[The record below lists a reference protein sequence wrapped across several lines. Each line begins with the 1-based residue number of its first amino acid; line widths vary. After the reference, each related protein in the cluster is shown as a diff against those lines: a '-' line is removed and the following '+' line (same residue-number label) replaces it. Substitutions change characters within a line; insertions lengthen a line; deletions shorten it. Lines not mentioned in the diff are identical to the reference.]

1 MGTRKIFFL
10 FSLSVI
16 MLCAL
21 FPATGFA
28 TASDSW
34 WSGQTPAGDAVSSRS
49 AAAADWDIS
58 KSKTVTN
65 LDESF
70 QSQITLSL
78 PSAEEPLV
86 TDVVFVLDES
96 SCSGPVKTEVA
107 QLLDSLYSQIAASG
121 ATIKIGA
128 VQFRGEI
135 TSLPLTELTETTKV
149 TVTDFMGR
157 RPSEGGSNMSAGLLA
172 GEAMLDADPSA
183 AASRKYL
190 ILVSDGITYIWDDE
204 ATPAQENYGVNFA
217 NGDAPDQPILAGP
230 DGWDVKHGNGY
241 VLSDWKAEL
250 SAIAVL
256 ADKTVEEKA
265 SVYVRGADI
274 SPFPFVA
281 HGEKG
286 QYASTV
292 DIALYKCYQ
301 VYQRILSKYSHSYVV
316 MAGVENEMAVY
327 PFGPSFM
334 KYLAGGREFS
344 FSDIQKEIVYLLDAG
359 SIVVDTMGK
368 TAEYDF
374 DFVNDPGKLS
384 LTVGG
389 TALPVEKTKEN
400 RYGFGSLGEGGYRF
414 ELEYI
419 PESAQAGDSFV
430 WYINEAV
437 TITQPVQL
445 TYSVALT
452 NPQTTPGAYGQYDRD
467 GSKGYD
473 GLYTNNSAVLS
484 PVNSNSQEGAPEA
497 FAKPTVSYNVIEN
510 NCPTMPIKPDPN
522 TKPDGKPE
530 DSNPNTGAGSFEGVL
545 ASLVTAGIS
554 SALLALKRRAQK

>member
-1 MGTRKIFFL
+1 
-10 FSLSVI
+10 
-16 MLCAL
+16 
-21 FPATGFA
+21 
-28 TASDSW
+28 
-34 WSGQTPAGDAVSSRS
+34 
-49 AAAADWDIS
+49 
-58 KSKTVTN
+58 
-65 LDESF
+65 
-70 QSQITLSL
+70 
-78 PSAEEPLV
+78 
-86 TDVVFVLDES
+86 
-96 SCSGPVKTEVA
+96 
-107 QLLDSLYSQIAASG
+107 
-121 ATIKIGA
+121 
-128 VQFRGEI
+128 
-135 TSLPLTELTETTKV
+135 
-149 TVTDFMGR
+149 
-157 RPSEGGSNMSAGLLA
+157 
-172 GEAMLDADPSA
+172 
-183 AASRKYL
+183 
-190 ILVSDGITYIWDDE
+190 
-204 ATPAQENYGVNFA
+204 
-217 NGDAPDQPILAGP
+217 
-230 DGWDVKHGNGY
+230 
-241 VLSDWKAEL
+241 
-250 SAIAVL
+250 
-256 ADKTVEEKA
+256 
-265 SVYVRGADI
+265 
-274 SPFPFVA
+274 
-281 HGEKG
+281 
-286 QYASTV
+286 
-292 DIALYKCYQ
+292 
-301 VYQRILSKYSHSYVV
+301 
-316 MAGVENEMAVY
+316 
-327 PFGPSFM
+327 
-334 KYLAGGREFS
+334 
-344 FSDIQKEIVYLLDAG
+344 
-359 SIVVDTMGK
+359 MGK